1 VPKIKIKPIHVKIPN
16 QIRRYRKQ
24 RHFKLK
30 DVALL
35 MGLKSQSNLSHLESG
50 RKLASLVTALKLSAV
65 LKCPVEFLYSD
76 IFNSIR
82 KEVLER
88 KQKFNL
94 FETYG

>member
-1 VPKIKIKPIHVKIPN
+1 MPKTKNKSIHAKIPN

-35 MGLKSQSNLSHLESG
+35 MGLKSQANLSHLESG
-50 RKLASLVTALKLSAV
+50 RKKASLITALKLSAV
-65 LKCPVEFLYSD
+65 LKCPVEFLYPD
-76 IFNSIR
+76 LFNSIR

-94 FETYG
+94 FEKYD